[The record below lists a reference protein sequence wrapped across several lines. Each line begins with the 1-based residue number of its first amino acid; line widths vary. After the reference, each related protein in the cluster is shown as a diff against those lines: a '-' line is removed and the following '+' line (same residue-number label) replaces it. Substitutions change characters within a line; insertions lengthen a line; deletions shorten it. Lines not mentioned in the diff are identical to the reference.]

1 MTIVPLKKVTVLGL
15 KVEQKAILEGLQRL
29 GCMHLIPL
37 QPPDQELGFGYSDRY
52 KEAQEALRHIMEVPR
67 RRHQVREETDFDLD
81 GVVKA
86 ALANKQQLREAED
99 QKLFLT
105 NRLKRLAPW
114 GNFTLPDLKELGGY
128 RLWFYQVPHTKAKQI
143 QKLEL
148 PWQIM
153 GKDNLNVYLV
163 VVAKKEPPANMLP
176 VPRTHAGSVSPKQIK
191 HQLEQLEIQLDEIRA
206 EHEALSRWILLLSK
220 NLARVEDQSALQDAI
235 AQGQEQE
242 GIFMVQGWM
251 AERSL
256 KQLNAFAKQNQL
268 AFLAEPAKAE
278 DTPPTLM
285 DNPPILRGGQD
296 LVTFYETPG
305 YRTWDPS
312 SVVFFSFALFFAMIL
327 SDAGYALVLAIIVA
341 CLWQKMGKSRGG
353 KYFRILTVV
362 GLSLAVIYGVLVG
375 SYFGIEPSASSWL
388 AKLKLLNLQDYNS
401 MMQFSLTIG
410 CMHLAFANGII
421 AYQSTGFAGKA
432 KPIGWI
438 AVIFGGLTLYQGYQH
453 LGIGL
458 LAGGFLIIFLGG
470 CIGSKKSFPLKIL
483 DGLGSLV
490 GVSKLFGDVMSYL
503 RLFALGLAS
512 ASLAIT
518 FNQLAEQVYQTV
530 PGLGLLLSILIVI
543 LGHGINLLLAV
554 ISGFVHGLRLNFI
567 EFFNWGLT
575 EEGYPFQAFAKKE
588 SNL

>member
-15 KVEQKAILEGLQRL
+15 KFEREAILEGLQCL

-37 QPPDQELGFGYSDRY
+37 QPPDQELGFGLSDRY

-67 RRHQVREETDFDLD
+67 RRHQVREETDFNLD
-81 GVVKA
+81 EVVVA

-105 NRLKRLAPW
+105 NRLKKLAPW
-114 GNFTLPDLKELGGY
+114 GNFTLPDLNELGGY

-153 GKDNLNVYLV
+153 GKDHLHVYLV
-163 VVAKKEPPANMLP
+163 VVAQKEPPVQSLP
-176 VPRTHAGSVSPKQIK
+176 VPRTHAGSVSPKEIK
-191 HQLEQLEIQLDEIRA
+191 HQLEQLEIELDEIRA
-206 EHEALSRWILLLSK
+206 EHEALSRWIFLLSK
-220 NLARVEDQSALQDAI
+220 NLARVEDQAALQEAI
-235 AQGQEQE
+235 THGQEQE
-242 GIFMVQGWM
+242 GIFMVQGWI

-256 KQLNAFAKQNQL
+256 KQLNAFAEKNQL

-341 CLWQKMGKSRGG
+341 CFWQQMGKTRGG
-353 KYFRILTVV
+353 RYFRILTVV
-362 GLSLAVIYGVLVG
+362 GLSLAVIYGILVG
-375 SYFGIEPSASSWL
+375 SYFGVEPSASSWL

-410 CMHLAFANGII
+410 SLHLAFANGII
-421 AYQSTGFAGKA
+421 ADQGAGFSGKS
-432 KPIGWI
+432 KPLGWI

-470 CIGSKKSFPLKIL
+470 CIGSKKPFPLQIL
-483 DGLGSLV
+483 DGLGSLI

-503 RLFALGLAS
+503 L
-512 ASLAIT
+512 
-518 FNQLAEQVYQTV
+518 
-530 PGLGLLLSILIVI
+530 GLGLLGLAFL
-543 LGHGINLLLAV
+543 LGYDH
-554 ISGFVHGLRLNFI
+554 
-567 EFFNWGLT
+567 
-575 EEGYPFQAFAKKE
+575 
-588 SNL
+588 

>member
-15 KVEQKAILEGLQRL
+15 KFEQEAILEGLQCL

-37 QPPDQELGFGYSDRY
+37 QPPAQELGFGLSDRY

-67 RRHQVREETDFDLD
+67 RRHQVREETNFNLD
-81 GVVKA
+81 EVVTA

-105 NRLKRLAPW
+105 NRLKKLAPW
-114 GNFTLPDLKELGGY
+114 GNFTLPDLNELGGY

-153 GKDNLNVYLV
+153 GKDHLHVYLV
-163 VVAKKEPPANMLP
+163 VIAQKEPPANILP

-191 HQLEQLEIQLDEIRA
+191 NQLEQLEIQLDEIRA
-206 EHEALSRWILLLSK
+206 EHEALSRWIFLLSK
-220 NLARVEDQSALQDAI
+220 NLARVEDQSALQNAI
-235 AQGQEQE
+235 AHGQEQE

-256 KQLNAFAKQNQL
+256 KQLNAFAEKNQL
-268 AFLAEPAKAE
+268 AFLAEPVKVE

-285 DNPPILRGGQD
+285 DNPPTLRGGQD

-341 CLWQKMGKSRGG
+341 CFWQQMGKSRGG
-353 KYFRILTVV
+353 SYFRILTVV
-362 GLSLAVIYGVLVG
+362 GLSLAIIYGILVG

-410 CMHLAFANGII
+410 CLHLAFANGII
-421 AYQSTGFAGKA
+421 AYQGAGLAGKS
-432 KPIGWI
+432 KPLGWI
-438 AVIFGGLTLYQGYQH
+438 AVIFGGLSMYQGDQH

-470 CIGSKKSFPLKIL
+470 CIGSKKPFPLQII
-483 DGLGSLV
+483 DGLGSLI